1 MGCCDKAICQD
12 LWGVGIME
20 NCGFAVVDESSI
32 QKAKKII
39 ACIEYVMN
47 GKLEHKRIL
56 EIVGSGLISYEMSKY
71 GNEVITVDVQDKS
84 LKDTIYKYQIQ
95 FKDFNFLLASGYKLP
110 FKPNSFDVVICN
122 QVIEH
127 VPKQYQQQLIDNV
140 YSILKS
146 NGIFYIATPNKLW
159 PIEPH
164 TKLLFLSYLPRMIAN
179 KYVKLF
185 KKVDEY
191 NVDLLTYNKLNKMLS
206 YSFEEVLDFHF
217 EIIRNHKRFHMDCKI
232 PHTVYKLIALMPI
245 ELINKLSNFSPSW
258 INIAIKNNLDI
269 G

>member
-1 MGCCDKAICQD
+1 MG
-12 LWGVGIME
+12 
-20 NCGFAVVDESSI
+20 NCGFAVVDESRI

-56 EIVGSGLISYEMSKY
+56 EIGGGSGLISYEMSKY
-71 GNEVITVDVQDKS
+71 GNEVITVDVQDES

-127 VPKQYQQQLIDNV
+127 VPKQHHQQLINASYRV
-140 YSILKS
+140 LKS

-164 TKLLFLSYLPRMIAN
+164 TKLPFISYLPNTIAN
-179 KYVKLF
+179 KYIKLF
-185 KKVDEY
+185 KEGVDEY
-191 NVDLLTYNKLNKMLS
+191 NIDLLTYSQLKKTLS
-206 YSFEEVLDFHF
+206 YAFEEVVDLHSEITKNPKKFHLDN
-217 EIIRNHKRFHMDCKI
+217 EIPSPILKF
-232 PHTVYKLIALMPI
+232 TALMPL
-245 ELINKLSNFSPSW
+245 ELINKLSNFIPSW
-258 INIAIKNNLDI
+258 IHIAIKNDS
-269 G
+269 